1 MSKMRTWRAVWL
13 PLLLMSTFWMGQTQA
28 QTESCFR
35 VQDLT
40 TTSAWQMKP
49 SGSVF
54 QDGEVVG
61 WVNASS
67 RYYMPIAQG
76 NTVLVMVQGR
86 ATNNRFDA
94 VPLTGMPGLGLRV
107 RWLGYSATSTLTPVA
122 PGAPYGT
129 IISNRS
135 WFSVLEAR
143 TQANYTLT
151 EMFMF
156 ELVVIDQ
163 SLYKGGKLTFTESG
177 VVTLMTSNRVSA
189 NSAQLCVNGWIDAMS
204 ALTGTIQV
212 PELPQ
217 PVQPTCHFTFG
228 TLNQRVSLGGVDPG
242 QVAPYGSARSA
253 GYEGQSRFNIHAT
266 DCNKGTVMHMYLTD
280 NRDGASR
287 ADYLSST
294 KEGLGVRLYFNNES
308 SPVRFGPAPVGANPP
323 SRTPIIVGPIPFENI
338 GVLFDFVAQYV
349 RIPGAPD
356 VTPGPMQA
364 EMTFTVIYP

>member
-1 MSKMRTWRAVWL
+1 MTKTRTWRAVWL
-13 PLLLMSTFWMGQTQA
+13 PLLLASGLWGGQA
-28 QTESCFR
+28 QAQSSPCFR
-35 VQDLT
+35 TKDLT
-40 TTSAWQMKP
+40 ASSAWNMLP
-49 SGSVF
+49 SGTAF
-54 QDGEVVG
+54 QNGDVVG
-61 WVNASS
+61 WVNAAAQ
-67 RYYMPIAQG
+67 YFMPTYQGG
-76 NTVLVMVQGR
+76 NTVQVMAQGQ
-86 ATNNRFDA
+86 ATSNSFEA
-94 VPLTGMPGLGLRV
+94 VPLAGMPGLGLRV
-107 RWLGYSATSTLTPVA
+107 RWMGHGATTTLTPVA
-122 PGAPYGT
+122 PPAPPGT
-129 IISNRS
+129 VISNR
-135 WFSVLEAR
+135 WFRVLEAS
-143 TQANYTLT
+143 TTANFTLT
-151 EMFMF
+151 ENFRF

-163 SLYKGGKLTFTESG
+163 SVYKGGKLTFTESG
-177 VVTLMTSNRVSA
+177 LIRFVTSNKTGV
-189 NSAQLCVNGWIDAMS
+189 NSYQQCVNGWIDGMS
-204 ALTGTIQV
+204 VLTGTIQV

-228 TLNQRVSLGGVDPG
+228 TLSQRVSLGGVDPG